1 MSKFDS
7 SRDEAL
13 YSITLDGTCETTGTV
28 DGFGIWAA
36 KVDVEQ
42 DFVFV
47 HDGLTAPV
55 PAGHYIVTEDAL
67 GFVRVR
73 EWPEDVRDA
82 EFSEL
87 DRQYAEWLGD
97 EDEA

>member
-7 SRDEAL
+7 ALDEAL
-13 YSITLDGTCETTGTV
+13 YSITLDGTCEETGTV

-36 KVDVEQ
+36 KVDVDA

-47 HDGLTAPV
+47 HEGLTVPV
-55 PAGHYIVTEDAL
+55 PAGHYIVLQDAL

-73 EWPEDVRDA
+73 EWPEAVRDE
-82 EFSEL
+82 EFSKLET
-87 DRQYAEWLGD
+87 QYSEWLGPD
-97 EDEA
+97 ED